1 MEGSKFGRVLVNAMK
16 NEHVLCT
23 KRLRGCSLGQRLSL
37 RTVICSFG
45 LVRMMS
51 PSRHFSWFCII
62 LLGVF
67 ATFASGQTPDQV
79 RPIGAGIKTQK
90 YDPWVVM
97 QRGECYGSCP
107 AYKVSIF
114 SDGTVEYNGLNFV
127 KIKGPSYGK
136 ITDKQVRE
144 LKTLISRTR
153 FFALRQSYG
162 ISDDR
167 CTAMMTDSATV
178 EIKVRRQS
186 QSKSVRHYLGCF
198 GGSQSHRAEMKR
210 LKELEEAIDRI
221 IAVEQW
227 IGTSEERKNFS
238 FPPRPQSVDMLR

>member
-1 MEGSKFGRVLVNAMK
+1 
-16 NEHVLCT
+16 
-23 KRLRGCSLGQRLSL
+23 
-37 RTVICSFG
+37 
-45 LVRMMS
+45 MS
-51 PSRHFSWFCII
+51 PSQHFSWFYLI

-67 ATFASGQTPDQV
+67 ATIAFGQTADQI
-79 RPIGAGIKTQK
+79 RPIGAGMKTQR

-97 QRGECYGSCP
+97 QRGECYGTCP

-114 SDGTVEYNGLNFV
+114 SDGTVEYNGINFV
-127 KIKGPSYGK
+127 KIKGPAYGK
-136 ITDKQVRE
+136 ITDEQVRE

-162 ISDDR
+162 VSDDR
-167 CTAMMTDSATV
+167 CTAVMTDSATV
-178 EIKVRRQS
+178 ELKVRRQS

-198 GGSQSHRAEMKR
+198 GGSQSHLAEMKR

-221 IAVEQW
+221 VAIEQW

-238 FPPRPQSVDMLR
+238 FPPKPQSGHMPR